1 MKSFEPTRLGI
12 NKLFFLTL
20 LVIGIPWFLICTRWG
35 FDEIHEGQLLL
46 SVKSIESG
54 LTIHRDFFEYKGLLS
69 PLFYSFFHPDS
80 MPLVLTL
87 RLITSLLIFSSA
99 ILAFFY
105 VKRFSTSW
113 AFTLGIAWILLSP
126 PVMLWSSKPW
136 PNKVLIDP
144 GVLTTFI
151 VVLCIFLISNEGN
164 GTLKLQ
170 FSTKH
175 VMVAFAILLGLL
187 PWNRIQNLFF
197 SVGAALLVLTS
208 SKFAKRA
215 KVKFFTL
222 YVFSLIFPLL
232 YLNQKQALG
241 AWYQQIIKTPINL
254 GSQSSPMVQMTPW
267 QILTTGFTFLFLA
280 LTFLTLCITISRL
293 RSIFFGK
300 SLPLSFIST
309 AILAIIACYFAL
321 RYQIDPELNNSPKNW
336 SLLAIQWLPLGF
348 WHLTAI
354 LGVFLVSAG
363 TMRFLYLKV
372 VRAKVIQ
379 PWLDSFEIKL
389 VFLACI
395 NSLLFIYP
403 NVGNLWTSALPISI
417 FVLKILH
424 LKSLESN
431 KVTRQ
436 MLFSNS
442 VGKSAQILLLSLSV
456 LGLGLIPV
464 ANSRCHLSYCFLYTR
479 TEKYIHSLSVWII
492 GFPR

>member
-1 MKSFEPTRLGI
+1 
-12 NKLFFLTL
+12 
-20 LVIGIPWFLICTRWG
+20 
-35 FDEIHEGQLLL
+35 
-46 SVKSIESG
+46 
-54 LTIHRDFFEYKGLLS
+54 
-69 PLFYSFFHPDS
+69 
-80 MPLVLTL
+80 
-87 RLITSLLIFSSA
+87 
-99 ILAFFY
+99 
-105 VKRFSTSW
+105 
-113 AFTLGIAWILLSP
+113 
-126 PVMLWSSKPW
+126 
-136 PNKVLIDP
+136 
-144 GVLTTFI
+144 
-151 VVLCIFLISNEGN
+151 
-164 GTLKLQ
+164 
-170 FSTKH
+170 
-175 VMVAFAILLGLL
+175 
-187 PWNRIQNLFF
+187 
-197 SVGAALLVLTS
+197 
-208 SKFAKRA
+208 
-215 KVKFFTL
+215 
-222 YVFSLIFPLL
+222 L
-232 YLNQKQALG
+232 YLNQKQVLG

-464 ANSRCHLSYCFLYTR
+464 ANSSMDLKFQSPDLKYLKTNRLCPFGLSAFPDKEYLANSPNWGEIVYTTGNRDASELKKAKFVIVCKTSYDDFQFVLPSRFKLVQRISIENEDFISLYR
-479 TEKYIHSLSVWII
+479 VQSE
-492 GFPR
+492 